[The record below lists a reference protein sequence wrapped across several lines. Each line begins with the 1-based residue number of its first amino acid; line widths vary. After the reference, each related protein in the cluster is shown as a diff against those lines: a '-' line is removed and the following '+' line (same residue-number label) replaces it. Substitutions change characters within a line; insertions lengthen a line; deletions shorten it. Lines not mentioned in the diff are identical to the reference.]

1 MLRIGVLQTAAQGR
15 LCLPLPGGG
24 GRMPRRQSELINR
37 ISYHPFWARVSAAEC
52 PGDRT
57 DSGWRIGGR
66 SSAPRELAR
75 PGIPRLGSI
84 DGPPYEITS
93 SYVRH

>member
-1 MLRIGVLQTAAQGR
+1 MLRIGVFQTAAKGR
-15 LCLPLPGGG
+15 LCLPVPGGG

-57 DSGWRIGGR
+57 DSDGRIGCR
-66 SSAPRELAR
+66 SSAPPALTR
-75 PGIPRLGSI
+75 PRIPRLGSI

-93 SYVRH
+93 AFVRH